1 MVKMSSR
8 LEEGG
13 SVGTQK
19 IHKLHNCFLNY
30 VLIIS
35 LNSTCSNFKFFSF
48 FSLLSDQ
55 KLHSLRMSTNTH
67 GVETKSAQCLHVLYK
82 SYFPEK
88 FITKQ

>member
-1 MVKMSSR
+1 MSSR
-8 LEEGG
+8 LKEGG

-48 FSLLSDQ
+48 FSPLSDQ
-55 KLHSLRMSTNTH
+55 KLHSLRMSTITH
-67 GVETKSAQCLHVLYK
+67 GIETKRIQCLHVFYK

-88 FITKQ
+88 FITK